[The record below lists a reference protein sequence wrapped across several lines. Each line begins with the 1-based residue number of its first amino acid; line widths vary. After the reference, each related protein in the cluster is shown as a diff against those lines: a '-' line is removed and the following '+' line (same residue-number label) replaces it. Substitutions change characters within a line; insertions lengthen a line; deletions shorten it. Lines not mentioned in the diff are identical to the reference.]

1 MSARFDTVTLIG
13 VGLLGGSLGLA
24 LKRRGL
30 ARRIRG
36 VGHRPE
42 TMQKALAHGA
52 IDEIAA
58 SVADAV
64 PGSDLVVICTPAAT
78 VPAYLDA
85 VRPLCGK
92 TAVVTDVAS
101 TKRGICAHAKRA
113 WAGPYRFI
121 GSHPMAGSEK
131 FGPEHA
137 TADLFENTVCFVEAM
152 NGHAPDAHAAVTE
165 LWSALGA
172 RAVPA
177 DPAAHD
183 LLAARTSHVPHVVAA
198 ALARLTSGG
207 GEALRAFAGSGFRD
221 TTRIADGRPELWRDI
236 CLTNSEAIGR
246 VLAEVQADLSKFEAA
261 LANTDSRALE
271 SYFTEA
277 RDARR
282 RLIEP

>member
-24 LKRRGL
+24 LKQHGL
-30 ARRIRG
+30 ARRILG

-42 TMQKALAHGA
+42 TLQKAIARGA
-52 IDEIAA
+52 IDEAFA
-58 SVADAV
+58 SVGDAA
-64 PGSDLVVICTPAAT
+64 PGSDLIVICTPAAT
-78 VPAYLDA
+78 VPSYLDA

-92 TAVVTDVAS
+92 SAVVTDVAS
-101 TKRGICAHAKRA
+101 TKRDICVHAKRA
-113 WAGPYRFI
+113 WAEPYRFV

-137 TADLFENTVCFVEAM
+137 TPDLFEGSVCFVEAM
-152 NGHAPDAHAAVTE
+152 NGHATDAHAVVSE

-172 RAVPA
+172 RVVPI

-183 LLAARTSHVPHVVAA
+183 LLAARTSHVPHVIAA
-198 ALARLTSGG
+198 ALARLTMASNDS
-207 GEALRAFAGSGFRD
+207 LRAFAGGGFRD

-236 CLTNSEAIGR
+236 CLTNADAVGKI
-246 VLAEVQADLSKFEAA
+246 LAEMRKDLAAFESA
-261 LANTDSRALE
+261 LARNDSIAIER
-271 SYFTEA
+271 YFTEA

-282 RLIEP
+282 RLLEP